1 MQENEKDINAQI
13 EDILS
18 SLEDIPSLKED
29 APIEVVETSDMKEE
43 VIAPSEDAP
52 IEVKEEV
59 IAPQDDAPIEAK
71 EEVIIPHEDAPI
83 ETKEEEVIAPI
94 EKKKEVKAKF
104 SRSMLSKEDLLLIRE
119 KARLYRWAR
128 RARGSFPPSKVPK
141 NVERAKANAQRLLD
155 NKDQWTKPIAKKK
168 EVKA

>member
-18 SLEDIPSLKED
+18 NLEDIPSLKED

-52 IEVKEEV
+52 IE
-59 IAPQDDAPIEAK
+59 DAK
-71 EEVIIPHEDAPI
+71 
-83 ETKEEEVIAPI
+83 KEEVIAPI

-104 SRSMLSKEDLLLIRE
+104 SRKMLSKEDLLLIRE